1 MLINIRICDGKNGR
15 INMNKYEEIDE
26 KLNKY
31 LRLATFPVAIKL
43 LRNPEELNNIKFLK
57 KNEKKIALC
66 QIFSYARYYGWTMGC
81 VKEDNL
87 CPLAE
92 ISLGFEKSHKL
103 FEEGAFFV
111 GRYNETKEA
120 AKKTTATMPKLPFG
134 QYNAIVSG
142 ALSRIDFQPDL
153 ILIWGNSA
161 QIMRIIQG
169 FLWKKGGRI
178 SMSTFC
184 DGVCADTISNAIL
197 TGELQIAF
205 PCLGD
210 RRFAIATDTDLIAS
224 IPIGIIDEIIEGME
238 KTHRAGTRYPIPY
251 QMSPPEFFVKLKKQL
266 EKAKKK

>member
-1 MLINIRICDGKNGR
+1 MS
-15 INMNKYEEIDE
+15 KYKEIDDQ
-26 KLNKY
+26 LNKY
-31 LRLATFPVAIKL
+31 LRLATFPVAVKL
-43 LRNPEELNNIKFLK
+43 LQNPEELNDIKFLK
-57 KNEKKIALC
+57 KPEKEVALC
-66 QIFSYARYYGWTMGC
+66 QLFSYARYYGWTMGC
-81 VKEDNL
+81 VKDDNV
-87 CPLAE
+87 CPLAG
-92 ISLGFEKSHKL
+92 ISIGFEESHKL

-120 AKKTTATMPKLPFG
+120 AKKTTETMPKLPFG

-142 ALSRIDFQPDL
+142 ALNRIDFQPDL

-169 FLWKKGGRI
+169 SLWKKGGRI

-184 DGVCADTISNAIL
+184 DGVCADTISNALL

-210 RRFAIATDTDLIAS
+210 RRFGNASDTDLIAS
-224 IPIGIIDEIIEGME
+224 IPMEKVDEIIEGME

-251 QMSPPEFFVKLKKQL
+251 QISTPEFFVKLKKQL
-266 EKAKKK
+266 KKVEKK